1 MESSS
6 VDVRKPVD
14 SRTMPETALRS
25 EPQTPADVA
34 VPTDSSPLLNRELS
48 LLEFNFRVLEQS
60 RDRSTPLLERLR
72 FLAISSS
79 NLDEFFEIRVAGLKQ
94 QIDAGVTKRGPDGLS
109 PDEALQRV
117 TAVVQRLVA
126 EQYRVLNDLLLPALD
141 AEGIRILKRSTWN
154 PPQRRWIREYFDREV
169 LPVLTPIGLDPAH
182 PFPKIV
188 NKSLNFLV
196 LLRGKDAF
204 GRPSERAVVQA
215 PRVLP
220 RLIALPKE
228 VTQAPFEFVM
238 LSSIIHAHVDALFPG
253 MEVRSCN
260 QFRVTRNSD
269 LWVDEE
275 ESEDLLHALQGQLFR
290 RNYGD
295 AVRLE
300 VTTNSSPPVIE
311 FLLEQFELSQAELYV
326 ADGPVNLNRLSTL
339 YELVDRRDLKYPS
352 FVPGLPRGLS
362 ANDDVFEAIRAGD
375 VILHHPYESFSPV
388 VDLMRQAA
396 EDPNVL
402 AIKQTL
408 YRTGKDSPLADAL
421 LRAARAGKEVTA
433 VVELRARFDEE
444 ANIDLARRLQELGA
458 KVVYGIVGYKTHA
471 KMLLIV
477 RREGRELRRYV
488 HVGTGNYHTTN
499 TRHYTDVSL
508 LTCRE
513 EVGEDVHN
521 LFQQLTGLGRV
532 SQLKKLLQS
541 PFTLHQTLVSAI
553 DDEAENARQGK
564 PARIA
569 AKMNAL
575 IEPTIIEALY
585 RASQAG
591 VPIDLVVRG
600 MCCLKPGVAGLS
612 ENIRVRSIVGRF
624 LEHSRIFYFLA
635 GGRHVTY
642 CGSADWMQRNFFGRV
657 EVCFPIEHPPLR
669 ERVVDEGIVTYL
681 EDNSQAWCLEPKGS
695 YRREEPA
702 GEIKRAQ
709 EVLLARLSHHSA

>member
-1 MESSS
+1 
-6 VDVRKPVD
+6 
-14 SRTMPETALRS
+14 MPENALR
-25 EPQTPADVA
+25 
-34 VPTDSSPLLNRELS
+34 TDSETIADAAATTTPSPFLNRELS
-48 LLEFNFRVLEQS
+48 LLEFNFRVLEQA
-60 RDRSTPLLERLR
+60 RDPSTPLLEQLR
-72 FLAISSS
+72 FLTISSS
-79 NLDEFFEIRVAGLKQ
+79 NLDEFFEIRVAGLKH
-94 QIDAGVTKRGPDGLS
+94 QIEAGVVKPGADGLR
-109 PDEALQRV
+109 PDQLLSRIAESV
-117 TAVVQRLVA
+117 HRLVT
-126 EQYRVLNDLLLPALD
+126 EQYRVLNDLLLPALQ

-154 PPQRRWIREYFDREV
+154 AAQRRWIRSYFEREV

-182 PFPKIV
+182 PFPNIV

-196 LLRGKDAF
+196 SLHGKDAF

-220 RLIALPKE
+220 RLITLPKE
-228 VTQAPFEFVM
+228 VREAPFECAM
-238 LSSIIHAHVDALFPG
+238 LSSIIHAHVGALFPG
-253 MEVRSCN
+253 MEVKGCN

-275 ESEDLLHALQGQLFR
+275 EAEDLLNALQGELFR

-300 VTTNSSPPVIE
+300 VTTNCSPPVIE
-311 FLLEQFELSQAELYV
+311 FLLEQFELTRDDLYI
-326 ADGPVNLNRLSTL
+326 ADGPVNLNRLSQL
-339 YELVDRRDLKYPS
+339 SDLVDRHDLKYAPFS
-352 FVPGLPRGLS
+352 PGLGRGLS
-362 ANDDVFEAIRAGD
+362 RSDDLFETIRAGD
-375 VILHHPYESFSPV
+375 VILHHPYESFTPI
-388 VDLMRQAA
+388 VDLLRQAA
-396 EDPNVL
+396 DDPNVL

-408 YRTGKDSPLADAL
+408 YRTGNNSPLAEAL

-433 VVELRARFDEE
+433 VVELRARFDEQ

-477 RREGRELRRYV
+477 RREGSELRRYV
-488 HVGTGNYHTTN
+488 HLGTGNYHTIN

-508 LTCRE
+508 LTCRD

-521 LFQQLTGLGRV
+521 MFQELTGLGRAT
-532 SQLKKLLQS
+532 QLKKLLQS
-541 PFTLHQTLVSAI
+541 PFTLHQALVEAI
-553 DDEAENARQGK
+553 EAETESARQGK

-591 VPIDLVVRG
+591 VPVDLVVRG
-600 MCCLKPGVAGLS
+600 MCALKPGVPGLS

-635 GGRHVTY
+635 GGEHRTY
-642 CGSADWMQRNFFGRV
+642 CASADWMQRNFFGRV
-657 EVCFPIEHPPLR
+657 EVCFPVEEPKLR
-669 ERVVDEGIVTYL
+669 ERVVDEGITTYL
-681 EDNSQAWCLEPKGS
+681 EDDSQAWCLQPDGG
-695 YRREEPA
+695 YQRVEPA
-702 GEIKRAQ
+702 GSVMKRAQ
-709 EVLLARLSHHSA
+709 EVLLVRLAKALG

>member
-1 MESSS
+1 MAEN
-6 VDVRKPVD
+6 
-14 SRTMPETALRS
+14 ALRS
-25 EPQTPADVA
+25 EVEPIVEGSPAA
-34 VPTDSSPLLNRELS
+34 PPSRFLNRELS
-48 LLEFNFRVLEQS
+48 LLEFNVRVLEQA
-60 RDRSTPLLERLR
+60 RDPSTPLLERLR
-72 FLAISSS
+72 FLTISSS
-79 NLDEFFEIRVAGLKQ
+79 NLDEFFEIRVAGVKHQLA
-94 QIDAGVTKRGPDGLS
+94 AGVTKPGADGLR
-109 PDEALQRV
+109 PDQLLSRIAE
-117 TAVVQRLVA
+117 TVQRLVA
-126 EQYRVLNDLLLPALD
+126 DQYRVLNELLLPALE

-154 PPQRRWIREYFDREV
+154 AAQRRWIRGYFEREV

-182 PFPKIV
+182 PFPNIV

-196 LLRGKDAF
+196 SLSGKDAF

-220 RLIALPKE
+220 RLITLPKE
-228 VTQAPFEFVM
+228 VRSTPFECVM
-238 LSSIIHAHVDALFPG
+238 LSSIIHAHVGALFPG
-253 MEVRSCN
+253 MEVKGCN

-275 ESEDLLHALQGQLFR
+275 EAEDLLHALQGELFR

-300 VTTNSSPPVIE
+300 VTTNCSRPVIH
-311 FLLEQFELSQAELYV
+311 FLLEQFELGPDDLYV
-326 ADGPVNLNRLSTL
+326 VDGPVNLNRLSRL
-339 YELVDRRDLKYPS
+339 NDLVDRHDLKYAP
-352 FVPGLPRGLS
+352 FTPGLGRGLS
-362 ANDDVFEAIRAGD
+362 TSDDLFETIRGGD

-388 VDLMRQAA
+388 VDLLRQAA
-396 EDPNVL
+396 DDPNVL

-408 YRTGKDSPLADAL
+408 YRTGKDSPLAEAL

-433 VVELRARFDEE
+433 VVELRARFDEQ

-477 RREGRELRRYV
+477 RREGSELRRYV
-488 HVGTGNYHTTN
+488 HLGTGNYHTIN
-499 TRHYTDVSL
+499 TRHYTDISL
-508 LTCRE
+508 LTRND

-521 LFQQLTGLGRV
+521 LFQELTGLGRAT
-532 SQLKKLLQS
+532 QLKKLLQS
-541 PFTLHQTLVSAI
+541 PFTLHQALIDAI
-553 DDEAENARQGK
+553 EAEAENARQGR

-585 RASQAG
+585 GASQAG

-600 MCCLKPGVAGLS
+600 MCALKPGVAGLS

-624 LEHSRIFYFLA
+624 LEHSRIFFFLA
-635 GGRHVTY
+635 GGAHRTY

-657 EVCFPIEHPPLR
+657 EVCFPVEAAALR
-669 ERVVDEGIVTYL
+669 ERVVEEGISTYL
-681 EDNSQAWCLEPKGS
+681 EDDSQAWCLQSDGGYQRVEPQG
-695 YRREEPA
+695 A
-702 GEIKRAQ
+702 IMKRAQ
-709 EVLLARLSHHSA
+709 ELLLVRLAKGVG